1 MLDFDCDML
10 LHLDGIQDDRLGYCS
25 GFLSQSGNYRN
36 ISTGCI
42 EMEVLDPK
50 VYLSFKCGAGCE
62 WCLAPPG
69 IQCSGKHV
77 LGLWDFCSV
86 CLCTLCRTLIL
97 QSELHLLLA

>member
-25 GFLSQSGNYRN
+25 GFISQFGKYRN

-50 VYLSFKCGAGCE
+50 VFLSFFKCGAGCE

-77 LGLWDFCSV
+77 LGLGIPAQFAYVPSAGLSFFSQSCICS
-86 CLCTLCRTLIL
+86 
-97 QSELHLLLA
+97 